1 MVMVVFLLR
10 LVART
15 ITLTVNFMTT
25 FTFSQQFNQ
34 RWSDSPTTVRQAITQ
49 ELEDIITL
57 LQPDTK
63 LDEFAFTND
72 ELASHIDA
80 LYEADRQQ
88 PTTVDIQPTV
98 RNKPSSSTQTIDTQA
113 QLPTQAEQMAI
124 DLEADTLEVEVVDSS
139 VTMPADSNRVD
150 LDQTITN
157 DTATQDIDGINDATT
172 QTLEPSGD
180 EEPSAD
186 REPSAGEELSADE
199 APSSKPDAADIL
211 HQLEQHVDDI
221 IHDELDTLAANLKLW
236 LRDEVS
242 KRLGVL
248 D

>member
-98 RNKPSSSTQTIDTQA
+98 RNKPSSTQTIDTQA
-113 QLPTQAEQMAI
+113 QLPQAEQMAI
-124 DLEADTLEVEVVDSS
+124 DLEADTLEVEVADSS
-139 VTMPADSNRVD
+139 MTVPADSNRVD

-180 EEPSAD
+180 EEPSAG

-199 APSSKPDAADIL
+199 ALSSKPDAADIL

>member
-1 MVMVVFLLR
+1 MVVFLLR
-10 LVART
+10 LVAQT

-72 ELASHIDA
+72 QLATHIDA
-80 LYEADRQQ
+80 LYEEDRQQ
-88 PTTVDIQPTV
+88 NKTLDIQTVDIQPTV
-98 RNKPSSSTQTIDTQA
+98 RSKHSSTADQ
-113 QLPTQAEQMAI
+113 QMAI
-124 DLEADTLEVEVVDSS
+124 DLEAAQPEATQMATEATTNVADLLANAPTELNSEYNDEVEYSESTHMDTHTDGAINNDINETRIDS
-139 VTMPADSNRVD
+139 TDDMTADG
-150 LDQTITN
+150 T
-157 DTATQDIDGINDATT
+157 
-172 QTLEPSGD
+172 
-180 EEPSAD
+180 
-186 REPSAGEELSADE
+186 
-199 APSSKPDAADIL
+199 PSSEPDTDSIL
-211 HQLEQHVDDI
+211 QQLEQHIDDI
-221 IHDELDTLAANLKLW
+221 IHDELDTLASNLKLW

-242 KRLGVL
+242 KRLGML